1 MLRYYFL
8 GLKNLLSTAKKF
20 VLFAV
25 IFLSVITLFMHFLQK
40 DKQALGLQWSTP
52 ASLAKFESDR
62 RLLYQAIEKKEYT
75 STSQGRFI
83 TTSFKTVTCVLVGE
97 FCTANPDDFEKASS
111 HSLLGMMMQASVYP
125 LTHPPA
131 SGIGWLSDGLQKAG
145 FIPKTYAVEGIGFS
159 AMRPFLNLWKVFR
172 DISYMFLVLV
182 LIVIGFMIMFRM
194 KLNAQTVIS
203 IENALPRIVIAL
215 ILITFSFAIA
225 GFLIDLMYVSIALLI
240 SILSNNNAYYDAG
253 KFQNEYLNADFW
265 KIFGA
270 MLPTKDGTL
279 GLGGFTFL
287 LGIGNQFMAFLGPV
301 VNGGVRTIAGL
312 AALRY
317 AVYPTF
323 DIAKGFVESLDP
335 LAAGAG
341 GPFTAV
347 LKGIIFAFLLV
358 AVPGIA
364 SALLPQLIIGI
375 LILMTIISVGL
386 RIFFMLLRAYI
397 QLLLLVVFAPLILLV
412 GAIPGKDTFGFWI
425 KSVIGE
431 LVTFPI
437 VIAIFIVGY
446 IIVNTIAAPTN
457 YIWAPPLIGGLD
469 PSAFS
474 MILGMGL
481 IFITPDIVK
490 LFKEQLLGVKGLPIG
505 LNLGTFFAGGM
516 AAASGGMGLV
526 GGFGS
531 LSLAMPGLRDVMTD
545 KFKLTGP
552 LKTLIMGKERPS
564 QPPSPP

>member
-1 MLRYYFL
+1 MLRYYFS
-8 GLKNLLSTAKKF
+8 GLKNLLSIGKKF
-20 VLFAV
+20 AIFAIV
-25 IFLSVITLFMHFLQK
+25 FLSVVTLFMHFLQK
-40 DKQALGLQWSTP
+40 DKQALGLQPPTS
-52 ASLAKFESDR
+52 ASSAKFESDR
-62 RLLYQAIEKKEYT
+62 RLMYEALEKKEYT

-83 TTSFKTVTCVLVGE
+83 TTSFKTIACVAVGE
-97 FCTANPDDFEKASS
+97 LCTANPDDFEKASS
-111 HSLLGMMMQASVYP
+111 HSLLGMMMRASAYP

-131 SGIGWLSDGLQKAG
+131 SGVGWLTDGLQQAG
-145 FIPKTYAVEGIGFS
+145 FIPKAYAVEGIGFS
-159 AMRPFLNLWKVFR
+159 ALRPFLNLWKVFR

-203 IENALPRIVIAL
+203 VESALPRIVIAL

-225 GFLIDLMYVSIALLI
+225 GFLIDLMYVTIALLI

-270 MLPTKDGTL
+270 MIPTDNGTPVI
-279 GLGGFTFL
+279 GGVSFL
-287 LGIGNQFMAFLGPV
+287 MTVGNQFMAFLGPLI
-301 VNGGVRTIAGL
+301 NGGVRTIAGL

-323 DIAKGFVESLDP
+323 DVTKSFVESLDP
-335 LAAGAG
+335 FAGGTG

-347 LKGIIFAFLLV
+347 LKGILFAFLLV

-386 RIFFMLLRAYI
+386 RIFFMLLRSYI

-431 LVTFPI
+431 LITFPI

-481 IFITPDIVK
+481 IFIIPDIVK
-490 LFKEQLLGVKGLPIG
+490 LFKEQLLGVKPLPIG
-505 LNLGTFFAGGM
+505 LNPGTFFAGGIT
-516 AAASGGMGLV
+516 AASGGMGLI
-526 GGFGS
+526 GGYGS
-531 LSLAMPGLRDVMTD
+531 LALAMPGIKNVIAN
-545 KFKLTGP
+545 KFNLSDP
-552 LKTLIMGKERPS
+552 LSALIGANSKAERAKP
-564 QPPSPP
+564 